1 MTLVKLFESSHVA
14 LGCLLRQLIICR
26 LRCLG
31 FGCGHVTRLGQAF
44 GRYFTTSCLCW
55 HDFTLPRVSREQHCF
70 LRMTAWGFAVRRPS
84 TLNAAVMRRFL
95 RVVAL
100 PDLKILIFP
109 AESIAFVRLSCRIRH
124 RHCADKRNRSYRTYR
139 TYLSRPVGPIE
150 GTIAH
155 CF

>member
-1 MTLVKLFESSHVA
+1 MTLVKLFESSHVI

-44 GRYFTTSCLCW
+44 GRNLTTSCLCW
-55 HDFTLPRVSREQHCF
+55 HEIHASASFKGAALFPLNDRV
-70 LRMTAWGFAVRRPS
+70 GIAVRRPS

-100 PDLKILIFP
+100 PDPKILIFP
-109 AESIAFVRLSCRIRH
+109 AESIYFRTAELQDTVRDVALTS
-124 RHCADKRNRSYRTYR
+124 AQQNRDPFT
-139 TYLSRPVGPIE
+139 
-150 GTIAH
+150 
-155 CF
+155 